1 MSTQSRVPAGVTTG
15 GQFSSSARGEADL
28 HLGAP
33 DDEERTCVRCGEQS
47 GYLSSDDRCDGC
59 LEQVDAERTRLTT
72 LTPPEADAELVQVLN
87 SAVRARREVDY
98 ALGEVHRSVGDRQT
112 WQRKGPVWG
121 LSDADAEAKARELAA
136 SDLDPDDEDYYRAA
150 SARKAVP
157 RYDAAT
163 LALAL
168 LDEQNAL
175 HEAEFARRGG
185 WTRAFLATSTGGHVH
200 SSMGCPTCNRGESP
214 TEFQLMTDYSGTR
227 EDSIVADA
235 GYRACTVCFP
245 TAPVGDAT
253 SLPTKM
259 LSKDE
264 VAKAAARTER
274 ETKRAKAAAD
284 RIAKGLTEDGSP
296 LRVEWTDRNAPGWDP
311 VPGGRPGER
320 THAYRDRPAH
330 EEFKTERAA
339 TQWYIET
346 MAWGYGRAEDKA
358 PALESIA
365 QAIAVKRGVDVEV
378 VKAELAKKV
387 EAKKKRG

>member
-15 GQFSSSARGEADL
+15 GQFSTSARGEADV
-28 HLGAP
+28 HLEAA
-33 DDEERTCVRCGEQS
+33 DDDRVCVRCGEEA

-72 LTPPEADAELVQVLN
+72 LTPPEADTELVQILN
-87 SAVRARREVDY
+87 SAVSARREVDY
-98 ALGEVHRSVGDRQT
+98 ALGEVHRAVGDRQT
-112 WQRKGPVWG
+112 WERKGPVWG
-121 LSDADAEAKARELAA
+121 LSHADAEAKARELAD
-136 SDLDPDDEDYYRAA
+136 SDLDPDDENYYRAA
-150 SARKAVP
+150 AARKAVP

-200 SSMGCPTCNRGESP
+200 ASMGCSTCNRGESP
-214 TEFQLMTDYSGTR
+214 TEFQLMTDYSGTG
-227 EDSIVADA
+227 EDTIVADA

-245 TAPVGDAT
+245 SAPVGDAT

-259 LSKDE
+259 LSTDE

-274 ETKRAKAAAD
+274 EAKKAKAAED
-284 RIAKGLTEDGSP
+284 RIAKGLTADGSP
-296 LRVEWTDRNAPGWDP
+296 LRVEWTETNAPGWDP

-320 THAYRDRPAH
+320 THTYRDRPAH

-339 TQWYIET
+339 TQWYVET
-346 MAWGYGRAEDKA
+346 LAWGYGRAEDKA
-358 PALESIA
+358 PALEAVA
-365 QAIAVKRGVDVEV
+365 QAIAVKRGVDVET